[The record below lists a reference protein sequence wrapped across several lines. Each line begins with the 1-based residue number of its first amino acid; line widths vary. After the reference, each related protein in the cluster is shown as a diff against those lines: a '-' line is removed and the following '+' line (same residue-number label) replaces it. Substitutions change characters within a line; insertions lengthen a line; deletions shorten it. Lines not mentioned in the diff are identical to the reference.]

1 MVKVTTG
8 ERLMR
13 LETQMD
19 DVKELLKDMKEEQ
32 CKTNA
37 KLDTLDNKYANKW
50 VEKGMLT
57 LLGLFVTTFIAFL
70 IYIL

>member
-1 MVKVTTG
+1 MTKVTTG

-19 DVKELLKDMKEEQ
+19 DVKELLKDMKTEQ

-37 KLDTLDNKYANKW
+37 KLDELDSKYANKW
-50 VEKGMLT
+50 VEKGMVT
-57 LLGLFVTTFIAFL
+57 LMIAAITAVVAIVL
-70 IYIL
+70 SL